1 MPDILISF
9 DENRYQCVIR
19 HAPNPYPP
27 RTRLE
32 SAPLLR
38 RSEFF
43 CSFAYRW
50 HDAPLAGRASAGGEC
65 PAHSGCF

>member
-19 HAPNPYPP
+19 HAPDPYPP
-27 RTRLE
+27 RIRLV

-38 RSEFF
+38 RSDFI
-43 CSFAYRW
+43 CTFAYRPG
-50 HDAPLAGRASAGGEC
+50 HAPLSGRASAGGEC
-65 PAHSGCF
+65 PAHSG